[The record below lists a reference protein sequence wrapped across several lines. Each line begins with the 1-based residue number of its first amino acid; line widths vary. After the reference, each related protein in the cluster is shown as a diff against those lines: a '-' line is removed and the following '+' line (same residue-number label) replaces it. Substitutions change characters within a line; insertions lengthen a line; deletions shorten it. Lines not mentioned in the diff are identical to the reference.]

1 MSLRLFVL
9 GKQMSG
15 HLWRLE
21 FSLFSSFPGEQ
32 ILFWASVNRIYLWAV
47 YLFPAVIHFPSPC
60 YLSKN
65 GASLTGLDL
74 MGVLC
79 SRSVVVWLYNCCKW
93 LLCCENKKHSGE
105 DFFFFPPPPPC
116 LLTLQLVP
124 VGLATQFQTSLQQES
139 AISPATCHQRG
150 NTYYWLLCC
159 VCVLWACWFK
169 I

>member
-79 SRSVVVWLYNCCKW
+79 SRSVVVRLYNCCKW

-105 DFFFFPPPPPC
+105 DFFFSPPPPP
-116 LLTLQLVP
+116 VP
-124 VGLATQFQTSLQQES
+124 VDFAIGSCGFGDAIPNFTATRKRNKPGYVSS
-139 AISPATCHQRG
+139 KRKH
-150 NTYYWLLCC
+150 LLLVVVLC
-159 VCVLWACWFK
+159 VCPVGMLV
-169 I
+169 

>member
-105 DFFFFPPPPPC
+105 DFFF
-116 LLTLQLVP
+116 LLKKTAACCGWSVTHLCATVKL
-124 VGLATQFQTSLQQES
+124 GLFGDMDNNFNDTFCVFSTGPFWTSFGYSFLS
-139 AISPATCHQRG
+139 
-150 NTYYWLLCC
+150 
-159 VCVLWACWFK
+159 V
-169 I
+169 